1 MRSTPRWR
9 PSLAMGRSELGTRCV
24 PSEPTRYCR
33 LFQRSILRG
42 TAPMGGPSSPSR
54 HGASLSAKSADAELP
69 ELLVVVGPTASGK
82 TELAI
87 RFAELADGEI
97 VSADSVQIYRY
108 FDIGSGKP
116 TLVERRGVPHHLIDA
131 ADPSDELD
139 ASVFAQRAAV
149 QIEQIAA
156 RGRLPIVCG
165 GTFLWVRA

>member
-1 MRSTPRWR
+1 
-9 PSLAMGRSELGTRCV
+9 
-24 PSEPTRYCR
+24 
-33 LFQRSILRG
+33 
-42 TAPMGGPSSPSR
+42 
-54 HGASLSAKSADAELP
+54 
-69 ELLVVVGPTASGK
+69 
-82 TELAI
+82 
-87 RFAELADGEI
+87 AELADGEI

-165 GTFLWVRA
+165 GTFLWVRALLYGLAPAPPKNDEIRAQHQVFVTQHSRAALYHKLLA